1 MSHRPF
7 EDWLLA
13 DEPLTVEQ
21 KQELRNHLRTCIECT
36 AIAEVNLSL
45 RKAHTA
51 APAPGFAHRWQ
62 ARLAAECKR
71 QRRRQAIG
79 LTILSLGGAGLLAWF
94 STPIALAV
102 AASPAKWIV
111 NWLGYLLFLT
121 TFVNAAAEAVGLL
134 MHILSGFIPPY
145 FLAVL
150 LSTLAGFSLLG
161 AASLWQI
168 MRLPQ
173 KARISQAR

>member
-36 AIAEVNLSL
+36 AIAEVNLAL

-51 APAPGFAHRWQ
+51 APVPGFAHRWQ
-62 ARLAAECKR
+62 ARLAAERKR
-71 QRRRQAIG
+71 QRRRKVIG
-79 LTILSLGGAGLLAWF
+79 LAILSLGGAGLLAWF

-121 TFVNAAAEAVGLL
+121 TFVNAAGEAVGLL
-134 MHILSGFIPPY
+134 MHILFGFIPPY
-145 FLAVL
+145 FLAAL
-150 LSTLAGFSLLG
+150 LSALAGFSLLG

-168 MRLPQ
+168 THLPQ

>member
-21 KQELRNHLRTCIECT
+21 KQALRNHLRTCMECT
-36 AIAEVNLSL
+36 AIAEVNLAL

-62 ARLAAECKR
+62 ARLAAERKR

-121 TFVNAAAEAVGLL
+121 TFINAAGKAVGLL

-150 LSTLAGFSLLG
+150 LSALAGFSLLV
-161 AASLWQI
+161 ATSLWQI
-168 MRLPQ
+168 THLSP

>member
-21 KQELRNHLRTCIECT
+21 KQELRNHLRACIECT
-36 AIAEVNLSL
+36 AIAEVNLAL

-51 APAPGFAHRWQ
+51 APAPGFARRWQ
-62 ARLAAECKR
+62 ARLAAERKR

-79 LTILSLGGAGLLAWF
+79 LTILSLGGVGLLAWF
-94 STPIALAV
+94 SMPIVMAA

-121 TFVNAAAEAVGLL
+121 TFLNAAGEAVGLL
-134 MHILSGFIPPY
+134 MHILSDFLPPY
-145 FLAVL
+145 VLPLL
-150 LSTLAGFSLLG
+150 LSSLAGSSLLG
-161 AASLWQI
+161 AASLWKI
-168 MRLPQ
+168 THLPQ
-173 KARISQAR
+173 KARISHAR